1 MFNPNSSAL
10 VLFLAAIVD
19 YIIADPQDWIHPVQ
33 VMGWLITR
41 STNLIL
47 NLWQEKW
54 QRLIGG
60 TILGLGLIVSSG
72 ILAWLLIRLASAV
85 HPILGMAVATILL
98 ASCFA
103 TKSLRLA
110 ATDVLQA
117 LTDQDIDQN
126 QKSSQ
131 ARGFSLGVNPKSKI
145 QNPKSID
152 LARIKLRNYVGRD
165 TAHLSEGEILRA
177 VLETVAE
184 NTPDGVTGPLFYAL
198 IGIFFLGIEG
208 VSLAI
213 AYKAASTLDSTIGY
227 LREPYTDIGWF
238 SAKLEDYLTWLPC
251 RLTVLTLALFSG
263 NPARVLALCWRDGRQ
278 DPSPNSGWSETVYAA
293 TLNVQLGGINSY
305 QGVIKPK
312 PLLGDPLEPIT
323 PDKIDRALFL
333 TRTCFLLWLTIGLFI
348 VKVG

>member
-1 MFNPNSSAL
+1 VFNLNSSVV

-19 YIIADPQDWIHPVQ
+19 YIIADPQEWIHPVQ

-60 TILGLGLIVSSG
+60 IILGLGLIVSSG
-72 ILAWLLIRLASAV
+72 ISTWLLIRLASAV
-85 HPILGMAVATILL
+85 HPILGTAVATILL
-98 ASCFA
+98 ASCLA
-103 TKSLRLA
+103 TKSLNLA
-110 ATDVLQA
+110 ATDVLQV
-117 LTDQDIDQN
+117 LTGKD
-126 QKSSQ
+126 
-131 ARGFSLGVNPKSKI
+131 
-145 QNPKSID
+145 ID

-165 TAHLSEGEILRA
+165 TAHLSESEILRA

-213 AYKAASTLDSTIGY
+213 AYKAASTLDSMIGY
-227 LREPYTDIGWF
+227 LREPYRDIGWF

-263 NPARVLALCWRDGRQ
+263 NPVRVLALCWRDGRQ

-293 TLNVQLGGINSY
+293 ALDVQLGGINSY

-323 PDKIDRALFL
+323 PDKVSQALFL
-333 TRTCFLLWLTIGLFI
+333 TRACFLLWLTIGGLI
-348 VKVG
+348 VDY